1 MFYRLVRFN
10 LGSGKVDVAKAIF
23 ADLLPQ
29 IESQPGFENAITF
42 GDDASGNYGFAVVWE
57 SAEASQAARSIMGP
71 QLSKHLADN
80 SASDNPFSTELFE
93 IY

>member
-10 LGSGKVDVAKAIF
+10 LGSGKVHVAKAIF

>member
-10 LGSGKVDVAKAIF
+10 LDSGKLDSAKAIF

-29 IESQPGFENAITF
+29 IKSQPGCKDAISF

-80 SASDNPFSTELFE
+80 DASENPFSTELFE
-93 IY
+93 IF